1 MRFHLAVVYGIVM
14 VILML
19 AFRQFFVMLEK
30 KKQDFRLLV
39 VISVLTA
46 LSVTGRLIFAV
57 LPGFKPVTAV
67 VIISGIY
74 FGKEA
79 GFLTGSLTALISNIY
94 FGQGAW
100 TPFQMIVWGIIGGIA
115 GIGSGFLRN
124 HRSGLYLYSAA
135 AGAVYSLLMDIYTV
149 LWIDGYLNGSRYLTA
164 LLTSLPFTVIYAGSN
179 VIFMMVLRKP
189 VGRKLM
195 RVRKKFGLESPENVA
210 QSVRK

>member
-79 GFLTGSLTALISNIY
+79 GF
-94 FGQGAW
+94 
-100 TPFQMIVWGIIGGIA
+100 
-115 GIGSGFLRN
+115 
-124 HRSGLYLYSAA
+124 
-135 AGAVYSLLMDIYTV
+135 
-149 LWIDGYLNGSRYLTA
+149 
-164 LLTSLPFTVIYAGSN
+164 
-179 VIFMMVLRKP
+179 
-189 VGRKLM
+189 
-195 RVRKKFGLESPENVA
+195 
-210 QSVRK
+210 

>member
-94 FGQGAW
+94 F
-100 TPFQMIVWGIIGGIA
+100 
-115 GIGSGFLRN
+115 GSGFLRN